1 MVLGYLKYNILKYI
15 YNDILL
21 LLLSKNHILFFK
33 IQYMNTSDYIVH
45 FSSYL
50 TKEKKIC
57 MKKTLI
63 LRKLRFP

>member
-1 MVLGYLKYNILKYI
+1 MVLDYLKYNILKYI

-50 TKEKKIC
+50 TKEKKR
-57 MKKTLI
+57 MYEKNL
-63 LRKLRFP
+63 LF